1 MEIELEMIKRR
12 INTTAPLETDQEEN
26 QGVEDSLSD
35 SDELIA
41 RSKLNISINEASEE
55 EIIVFNE
62 LKEI

>member
-1 MEIELEMIKRR
+1 MIKRR
-12 INTTAPLETDQEEN
+12 INTTAPQETDQEEN